1 MNQATDH
8 GGPPAEPP
16 VPADVDIM
24 SRDVRWYA
32 HATGADWP
40 PPAQRGPLATPRPDT
55 EVAPA
60 LPESAHGG
68 TPVPLPLGTAELLE
82 HAEYPGGRPATASD
96 TTTAL
101 GHALVTGFGLQ
112 RKEPENPFNDHRA
125 YPSVRAKFPVQAFV
139 RDAARAQV
147 LDPYQHAL
155 TELDGDRGAVEGRE
169 VLLAGRY
176 TRLPDSYRWFRGTLV
191 HLELGINLRQLCL
204 GMELF
209 GLSGRLRLP
218 GPDARGDLAA
228 LGLTPHEEWTLPLA
242 VELSDAGTARGPARV
257 PAPDPVPPEQV
268 AEPVLAETVELNR
281 AQDFGHSEPLGP
293 AIPEHPA
300 PPAHAAPSWAEVLW
314 RRSAGRMPRG
324 LYGMSGRRRRVTSE
338 VLEEAI
344 RWLTVPPPGDTLR
357 AVWDEVRITG
367 VLQDVEGHPDGVYHL
382 RDGQPSLHEARPGA
396 AAELEGHYAYK
407 VDPYN
412 GGDVRH
418 ATAVWFLSAH
428 PRTLVDRFGGGGFTA
443 AQYVAGWASQGVG
456 LAAAASGL
464 YARPARAFQ
473 EVPAQ
478 RLLGLDTDEM
488 VLCAV
493 ITGTPRFSG
502 LMYDLRL

>member
-1 MNQATDH
+1 MTQATEH

-24 SRDVRWYA
+24 SRDVRWFA

-40 PPAQRGPLATPRPDT
+40 PPAQRGHLAAPRPDT

-60 LPESAHGG
+60 LPESARGG
-68 TPVPLPLGTAELLE
+68 ASVPLPPGTSELLE
-82 HAEYPGGRPATASD
+82 NAAHPAGRPVGAPDAA
-96 TTTAL
+96 TAL
-101 GHALVTGFGLQ
+101 GHALVTGFGIQ
-112 RKEPENPFNDHRA
+112 RKEPENPFNDHRG
-125 YPSVRAKFPVQAFV
+125 YPSVRAKFPVQVFV
-139 RDAARAQV
+139 RDGERARV
-147 LDPYQHAL
+147 LDPYRHAL
-155 TELDGDRGAVEGRE
+155 TALAGDGAPAAGRE

-191 HLELGINLRQLCL
+191 NLELGINLRQLCL

-218 GPDARGDLAA
+218 GPDARRDLDA
-228 LGLTPHEEWTLPLA
+228 LGLSPHEEWTLPLA
-242 VELSDAGTARGPARV
+242 VELTDEDPA
-257 PAPDPVPPEQV
+257 PAAAAQGAPDPLPPERV
-268 AEPVLAETVELNR
+268 ADPVLAETVALNR
-281 AQDFGHSEPLGP
+281 AQDFGRSEPLGP
-293 AIPEHPA
+293 AVPEHLPQA
-300 PPAHAAPSWAEVLW
+300 PISWAEVLW

-324 LYGMSGRRRRVTSE
+324 LYGMSGRRRTVGPQ
-338 VLEEAI
+338 VLEAAA
-344 RWLTVPPPGDTLR
+344 RWLTVPPPGDTLA

-367 VLQDVEGHPDGVYHL
+367 VLQDVEGHVDGVYRLH
-382 RDGQPSLHEARPGA
+382 DGRPSLLEARPGA
-396 AAELEGHYAYK
+396 PEELEGHYAYR

-412 GGDVRH
+412 GGDIRH

-428 PRTLVDRFGGGGFTA
+428 PRTLVERFGPGAFTA
-443 AQYVAGWASQGVG
+443 AQYAAGWAAQGVG

-502 LMYDLRL
+502 PMYDLRL